1 MIFIS
6 AVIYQKEI
14 SIRTIDIA
22 LIAVNGSKDPYSDQQ
37 LISSYLS
44 ISLTDAFISDV
55 LHVLITFTVTTQ
67 DFKGL
72 LL

>member
-6 AVIYQKEI
+6 AVIKQREI
-14 SIRTIDIA
+14 STRTMDIA
-22 LIAVNGSKDPYSDQQ
+22 FIAVNGSKDPYSDQQ
-37 LISSYLS
+37 LITSYLS
-44 ISLTDAFISDV
+44 ITLTDAFISDV
-55 LHVLITFTVTTQ
+55 LHVLVTFTVTTQ

>member
-6 AVIYQKEI
+6 AVIKQKEI
-14 SIRTIDIA
+14 SIWTMNIA
-22 LIAVNGSKDPYSDQQ
+22 FSAVNGSKDPYSDQQ
-37 LISSYLS
+37 LVTSYLS
-44 ISLTDAFISDV
+44 ITLTDAFISDV